1 MQNSMNELNLQND
14 STVALD
20 FWTGFGQM
28 LQEEIKNSSSAI
40 QQMLE
45 EDYPKLLKLYC
56 ELVKKLKCDEF
67 KYEYVI
73 RHYFDNSL
81 HQKNI

>member
-1 MQNSMNELNLQND
+1 MES
-14 STVALD
+14 SVAAS
-20 FWTGFGQM
+20 FWSGFGKL

-56 ELVKKLKCDEF
+56 ELINKLKYEEF
-67 KYEYVI
+67 KYE
-73 RHYFDNSL
+73 
-81 HQKNI
+81 